1 MDLPRARRKVD
12 ELVGVKNQIGVIF
25 SVAQCEVVGVLNPNL
40 IIVGANC
47 IRPIMIQMHFPNWVQ
62 WHPIIRITG
71 VFAG

>member
-1 MDLPRARRKVD
+1 MDLPRARRKID
-12 ELVGVKNQIGVIF
+12 ELVGFKNQVGVIIE
-25 SVAQCEVVGVLNPNL
+25 VASCHLVGVLYPNL